1 MRVGCSCRLQLYHTW
16 IELARLIIGEST
28 LSSARYINY
37 FETVWGNATIAR
49 IAHLE
54 RIHAENE
61 SLGGLK
67 VASCQSTIK
76 TDENVRLSILRKSIT
91 AHIFMY
97 LVSSVSINETI
108 FAREKK
114 GWKILIYRYN
124 DVLYDRG
131 QLRIRSHVKRQPGFD
146 LRMLKRFKI

>member
-1 MRVGCSCRLQLYHTW
+1 MK
-16 IELARLIIGEST
+16 
-28 LSSARYINY
+28 Y
-37 FETVWGNATIAR
+37 FETVLGNATIAR

-114 GWKILIYRYN
+114 FEK
-124 DVLYDRG
+124 
-131 QLRIRSHVKRQPGFD
+131 F
-146 LRMLKRFKI
+146 